1 MGNNPV
7 SLVDPD
13 GRQAEKQRAQF
24 LAWRKG
30 GEYGT
35 NENNDHYAFWG
46 NSRDGIEYVN
56 FGQQKTITF
65 EYGAKIDFNLGAN
78 LTIGGKEANFSILSF
93 NLIES
98 KYATSYNGNLKTETV
113 NKIIGFGKEK
123 TRLTSLQANILNLGY
138 KSPTFGLDSD
148 LRAINISE
156 GGFNMNGK
164 TKLNGI
170 PVKGAVSNSSM
181 DYSTGGGVILTGKI
195 FFNIKY

>member
-98 KYATSYNGNLKTETV
+98 KNVIDYDGVFSNRTET
-113 NKIIGFGKEK
+113 KLIGFGEEK
-123 TRLTSLQANILNLGY
+123 TRVASLQANILNLGY
-138 KSPTFGLDSD
+138 KSASFGLNSD
-148 LRAINISE
+148 LKAINIKE
-156 GGFNMNGK
+156 GGFNINGK

-170 PVKGAVSNSSM
+170 PVKGAVSNGSM